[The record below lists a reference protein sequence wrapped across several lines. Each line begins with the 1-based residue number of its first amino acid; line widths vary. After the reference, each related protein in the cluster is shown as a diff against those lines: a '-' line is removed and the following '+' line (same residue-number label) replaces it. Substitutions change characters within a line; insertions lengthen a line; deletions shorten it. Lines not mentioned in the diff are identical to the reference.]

1 MKDTLLK
8 EKPLFQSTLGDLV
21 EVLKEEL
28 GFASESGNDEK
39 DNIFPSGGKHYVRGM
54 KELAKGCF
62 QWFKDTNLKANHN
75 SAFPVKFFLSAVF
88 NGSKIPICNI
98 GIYTEQNLI
107 VPYKSHNMLFYSSNY
122 SIHTF
127 LHYLLP
133 IQVHLCHIVSNGPCL
148 CPDSHHLQN

>member
-54 KELAKGCF
+54 KELAKALHCSISTAQRIKSSGVIDAAIS
-62 QWFKDTNLKANHN
+62 Q
-75 SAFPVKFFLSAVF
+75 
-88 NGSKIPICNI
+88 NGKVVVIDVERALDI
-98 GIYTEQNLI
+98 LR
-107 VPYKSHNMLFYSSNY
+107 
-122 SIHTF
+122 
-127 LHYLLP
+127 
-133 IQVHLCHIVSNGPCL
+133 VSNKKWGRK
-148 CPDSHHLQN
+148 SSQVINRNRQFR

>member
-54 KELAKGCF
+54 KELAKALHCSISTA
-62 QWFKDTNLKANHN
+62 QRIKTAI
-75 SAFPVKFFLSAVF
+75 SQ
-88 NGSKIPICNI
+88 NGKVVVIDVERALDI
-98 GIYTEQNLI
+98 LR
-107 VPYKSHNMLFYSSNY
+107 
-122 SIHTF
+122 
-127 LHYLLP
+127 
-133 IQVHLCHIVSNGPCL
+133 VSNKKWGRK
-148 CPDSHHLQN
+148 

>member
-75 SAFPVKFFLSAVF
+75 PRRGARYSFFVVS
-88 NGSKIPICNI
+88 NGSKI
-98 GIYTEQNLI
+98 LI
-107 VPYKSHNMLFYSSNY
+107 
-122 SIHTF
+122 
-127 LHYLLP
+127 
-133 IQVHLCHIVSNGPCL
+133 
-148 CPDSHHLQN
+148 

>member
-54 KELAKGCF
+54 KELAKALHCSISTA
-62 QWFKDTNLKANHN
+62 QR
-75 SAFPVKFFLSAVF
+75 
-88 NGSKIPICNI
+88 I
-98 GIYTEQNLI
+98 
-107 VPYKSHNMLFYSSNY
+107 KSSGVIDVERALD
-122 SIHTF
+122 I
-127 LHYLLP
+127 LR
-133 IQVHLCHIVSNGPCL
+133 VSNKKWGRKN
-148 CPDSHHLQN
+148 SK

>member
-54 KELAKGCF
+54 KELAKALHKLN
-62 QWFKDTNLKANHN
+62 KDEEDNLVMQL
-75 SAFPVKFFLSAVF
+75 FPKTVRSL
-88 NGSKIPICNI
+88 
-98 GIYTEQNLI
+98 
-107 VPYKSHNMLFYSSNY
+107 
-122 SIHTF
+122 
-127 LHYLLP
+127 
-133 IQVHLCHIVSNGPCL
+133 
-148 CPDSHHLQN
+148 

>member
-54 KELAKGCF
+54 NWQK
-62 QWFKDTNLKANHN
+62 
-75 SAFPVKFFLSAVF
+75 
-88 NGSKIPICNI
+88 
-98 GIYTEQNLI
+98 
-107 VPYKSHNMLFYSSNY
+107 LF
-122 SIHTF
+122 IALF
-127 LHYLLP
+127 RLL
-133 IQVHLCHIVSNGPCL
+133 NT
-148 CPDSHHLQN
+148 